1 MNIKT
6 FIFALSLILSPLTAL
21 AGGGHD
27 HGHGHSHG
35 PALISQSQAESVAA
49 GRVMMLVEQEKVDKS
64 WGAATIASAEKKMNG
79 DQAEWLITF
88 KNSHSSDSAKD
99 TLYIFLSSTGDY
111 IAANFTG
118 K

>member
-1 MNIKT
+1 MNIKA
-6 FIFALSLILSPLTAL
+6 FIFALSLILSPLTVL
-21 AGGGHD
+21 AGG
-27 HGHGHSHG
+27 GHGHSHG
-35 PALISQSQAESVAA
+35 SDLIIPQSQAESVAA

-64 WGAATIASAEKKMNG
+64 WGSATISSAEKKMNG
-79 DQAEWLITF
+79 NQTEWLITF
-88 KNSHSSDSAKD
+88 KNSQASDSAKG

>member
-1 MNIKT
+1 MKT
-6 FIFALSLILSPLTAL
+6 LFIALSLILSPVSAS

-35 PALISQSQAESVAA
+35 PVLITQSQAKSVAA

-64 WGAATIASAEKKMNG
+64 WGEAAIASAEKKMNG
-79 DQAEWLITF
+79 NQSEWLITF
-88 KNSHSSDSAKD
+88 KNSQVSDLAKD

>member
-21 AGGGHD
+21 AGGGH
-27 HGHGHSHG
+27 GHSHG
-35 PALISQSQAESVAA
+35 PDLISQSQAESVAA
-49 GRVMMLVEQEKVDKS
+49 GRVMVLVEQEKIDNSWKS
-64 WGAATIASAEKKMNG
+64 SKVASAEKKMNG
-79 DQAEWLITF
+79 NQTEWLITF
-88 KNSHSSDSAKD
+88 KNSQVSDSAKD

>member
-6 FIFALSLILSPLTAL
+6 LILTLALMLSPLAAI

-27 HGHGHSHG
+27 HGNGHSHG
-35 PALISQSQAESVAA
+35 PSLITQSQAESIAA
-49 GRVMMLVEQEKVDKS
+49 GRVMTLVTQKKIDESWKS
-64 WGAATIASAEKKMNG
+64 ATVVKSQNKMNG
-79 DQAEWLITF
+79 NRAEWLVTF
-88 KNSHSSDSAKD
+88 NNTQASDPAKD
-99 TLYIFLSSTGDY
+99 TLYIFLSTTGDY

>member
-6 FIFALSLILSPLTAL
+6 LILTLALMLSPLTAI

-27 HGHGHSHG
+27 HGNGHSHG
-35 PALISQSQAESVAA
+35 PSLITQSQAESIAA
-49 GRVMMLVEQEKVDKS
+49 GRVMTLVTQGKIDESWKS
-64 WGAATIASAEKKMNG
+64 ATVSSAEKKMNG
-79 DQAEWLITF
+79 NQSEWLVTF
-88 KNSHSSDSAKD
+88 KNNQASDPAKD
-99 TLYIFLSSTGDY
+99 TLYIFLSTAGDY